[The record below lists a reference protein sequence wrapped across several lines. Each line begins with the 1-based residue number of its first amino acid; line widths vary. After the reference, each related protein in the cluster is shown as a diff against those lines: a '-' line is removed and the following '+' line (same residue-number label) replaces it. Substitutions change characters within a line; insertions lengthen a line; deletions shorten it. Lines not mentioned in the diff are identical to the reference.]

1 MRFLRRKQ
9 LEDFYTK
16 VIMPSVTYGLTMDSV
31 GSYNK
36 THINNLEKLHA
47 RAGRIIYELPWG
59 TSADG
64 VLTRTGWDSLETMY
78 KLRLAEFFFKCIKGY
93 LKSFL
98 QRNLGRRRNENIMH
112 SSKTRNEFSKKMYT
126 LYRINRMG
134 QFHEQGNQG

>member
-47 RAGRIIYELPWG
+47 RAGRILYGLPRG
-59 TSADG
+59 TSAEQ
-64 VLTRTGWDSLETMY
+64 VLKRTGWDSLETMY
-78 KLRLAEFFFKCIKGY
+78 KLRLTEFFFKCIKGY

-112 SSKTRNEFSKKMYT
+112 SSKTRNEFSKKIYT

-134 QFHEQGNQG
+134 QFHESS